1 MSNGIL
7 EAFSEKRG
15 SINGSI
21 LRALERNLSLNVV
34 VSPLFVIILFEL
46 SKDLWVHDVSWIV
59 VGLTEIDYSF
69 LLANLDGLSVI
80 LVFVDSGTLGH
91 NVLLE
96 DVLVTLVALGD
107 GHIDNT
113 HLNLVSGSILIRLIT
128 PVFIKFLESTIFFV
142 LLLFVLFGNFFARGG
157 NGVHLGGAVEVLDL
171 LATLFSNSGLAA
183 DADVSINTLFLIL
196 ANKLH
201 VLVNNSA
208 VLEGILGQA
217 NVHPDSKYIIL
228 IIVRT

>member
-34 VSPLFVIILFEL
+34 VSPLFVIILLEL
-46 SKDLWVHDVSWIV
+46 CKDLWVHDVSGIV
-59 VGLTEIDYSF
+59 VGFTEIDFSF
-69 LLANLDGLSVI
+69 LLANLDGRSVI

-107 GHIDNT
+107 EHIDNT
-113 HLNLVSGSILIRLIT
+113 HLNLVSGSVLIRRIT

-142 LLLFVLFGNFFARGG
+142 LLLFVLLGN
-157 NGVHLGGAVEVLDL
+157 
-171 LATLFSNSGLAA
+171 
-183 DADVSINTLFLIL
+183 
-196 ANKLH
+196 
-201 VLVNNSA
+201 
-208 VLEGILGQA
+208 
-217 NVHPDSKYIIL
+217 
-228 IIVRT
+228 